1 MDAKFKTPKFV
12 TNTDSSSFVRELL
25 ITVLATTISIA
36 LTFGTAAIIDFYK
49 KQSEKQE
56 IVMMVMYDMYN
67 SLESIEDCDSTIT
80 NAIEAQLQLAQD
92 TTRFDELYYTFLL
105 SCPYLDYTETIEH
118 IFSSSIETI
127 NTVGNVLFTENV
139 AEFYRFR
146 SYYKTAVCDSLNS
159 DLIKLAP
166 TISVKN
172 MLNFEYR
179 NYAVMSV
186 GFKISMQKLFWQC
199 KQMMDVSDEE
209 FELYKKKREQIEK
222 SMGDDDTEKRQHFEK
237 IDQCQNAINSAIKQ
251 LYLK

>member
-12 TNTDSSSFVRELL
+12 TNTGSSSFVRELL

-127 NTVGNVLFTENV
+127 NTVDNLLFTQNV
-139 AEFYRFR
+139 AEFYLNRKQYT
-146 SYYKTAVCDSLNS
+146 SLICDSLTNS
-159 DLIKLAP
+159 ISKERPFSTLKATLAFDF
-166 TISVKN
+166 SW
-172 MLNFEYR
+172 
-179 NYAVMSV
+179 YAIASQMSLE
-186 GFKISMQKLFWQC
+186 QLQELYAQC
-199 KQMMDVSDEE
+199 KQMMDISDDE
-209 FELYKKKREQIEK
+209 
-222 SMGDDDTEKRQHFEK
+222 
-237 IDQCQNAINSAIKQ
+237 IDA
-251 LYLK
+251 YLKRRKHIEENPATKRKDTSGNMDKILLLQQEIQENAEQLNLE